1 MTAHRFGHVA
11 LMGPPNAGKS
21 TLLNHLLGQKLA
33 IVSPKPQTTRNALA
47 GILTRG
53 DAQVVFLDTPGVHR
67 MAGRMNRL
75 LLEAAWGAL
84 HAADAVALVLDAQ
97 LYTGKPQLLE
107 REVRP
112 LSDPVARVG
121 RPTFIALNKT
131 DAVRPKQKL
140 LPLLAR
146 LGQAFPG
153 AEIFPL
159 SAATGEG
166 VEELLAALVK
176 ILPEGPAQYPEDQL
190 STASLRFLAAEIIR
204 EKLFLELEQELPYST
219 LVEIEQWEEPEPVAG
234 KVAAA
239 RINACIHVSR
249 PTHKGMV
256 IGKGGQMLKKIGSA
270 ARLELEVL
278 LERPVLLELW
288 VKVRQ
293 DWTEDPAFL
302 REMGL
307 GDPFGVH

>member
-1 MTAHRFGHVA
+1 MTQHRFGHVA

-47 GILTRG
+47 GILSRPE
-53 DAQVVFLDTPGVHR
+53 AQVVFLDTPGVHR

-84 HAADAVALVLDAQ
+84 HAADAVVLILDAQ
-97 LYTGKPQLLE
+97 LYSGKPQLFD
-107 REVRP
+107 REIRP
-112 LSDPVARVG
+112 LTDPVVRVG
-121 RPTFIALNKT
+121 RPVFIAANKV
-131 DAVRPKQKL
+131 DKIRPKEKL
-140 LPLLAR
+140 LPLLSR
-146 LGQAFPG
+146 MGQAFPG
-153 AEIFPL
+153 AEIFPV

-166 VEELLAALVK
+166 VEELLAALTK
-176 ILPEGPAQYPEDQL
+176 TLPEGPAQYPADQL
-190 STASLRFLAAEIIR
+190 STASVRFLAAETIR

-219 LVEIEQWEEPEPVAG
+219 LVEIEQWEEPEPVEG
-234 KVAAA
+234 KTLAA
-239 RINACIHVSR
+239 RIHACIHVARS
-249 PTHKGMV
+249 THKGMV
-256 IGKGGQMLKKIGSA
+256 IGKGGQMLKKIGTA

-288 VKVRQ
+288 VKVRE
-293 DWTEDPAFL
+293 DWTEDTAFL

-307 GDPFGVH
+307 GE

>member
-1 MTAHRFGHVA
+1 MTTHRFGHAA

-33 IVSPKPQTTRNALA
+33 IVSPKPQTTRNAIA
-47 GILTRG
+47 GILTRA

-84 HAADAVALVLDAQ
+84 HQADAVVLVLDGQ
-97 LYTGKPQLLE
+97 LYTGKPHLLD
-107 REVRP
+107 REIRP
-112 LSDPVARVG
+112 LSDPIARVG

-140 LPLLAR
+140 LPLLSR
-146 LGQAFPG
+146 LGQLFPG

-166 VEELLAALVK
+166 VDELLAALLKV
-176 ILPEGPAQYPEDQL
+176 LPEGPAQYPEDQL

-219 LVEIEQWEEPEPVAG
+219 LVEIEQWEEPEAG
-234 KVAAA
+234 AA
-239 RINACIHVSR
+239 RIHACIHVAR

-270 ARLELEVL
+270 ARLELEIL

-288 VKVRQ
+288 VKVRE
-293 DWTEDPAFL
+293 DWTEDPGFL

-307 GDPFGVH
+307 GDPFGGR

>member
-1 MTAHRFGHVA
+1 MTTTHRFGHVA

-33 IVSPKPQTTRNALA
+33 IVSPKPQTTRNAIS
-47 GILTRG
+47 GILTRE

-97 LYTGKPQLLE
+97 LYTSRPHLLD

-112 LSDPVARVG
+112 LSDPVARVA

-140 LPLLAR
+140 LPLLGR

-166 VEELLAALVK
+166 VDELLAALLKV
-176 ILPEGPAQYPEDQL
+176 LPEGPAQYPEDQL
-190 STASLRFLAAEIIR
+190 STASLRFLAAETIR

-219 LVEIEQWEEPEPVAG
+219 LVEIEQWEEPDAG
-234 KVAAA
+234 AV

-288 VKVRQ
+288 VKVRE

-307 GDPFGVH
+307 GE